1 MADLRDQ
8 LTSALAGRY
17 TIERELGRGGMA
29 TVLLAEDVQ
38 HHRKVAIKV
47 LHTELA
53 AVIGSSR
60 FLREIDTLARLTHP
74 NIVPLFDSGAAGGLV
89 YFVMPYVEGESLRAR
104 LAREKQLPVAD
115 AVRITAEIADAL
127 DYAHEH
133 GVVHRDLKPEN
144 VLLPHGRA
152 MLTDFG
158 VARAIAVS
166 GEMKLTTTGFTVG
179 TPPYMSPEQ
188 VAGGQVDARSDVYG
202 LGCVAYEMLA
212 GQPPFMGP
220 TAESVTYQHLNA
232 PPPEVTRVRPAAGAA
247 VASAITQALA
257 KTPAD
262 RFATA
267 GALAAALGAAT
278 TLAGPQPK
286 RTEDPVAKPGGRRTR
301 LLALAAAVLV
311 AAAALVAV
319 ATWQRWGPFS
329 EWLGGT
335 SAHHPAR
342 RDWILVA
349 EFDGPADDSTLATAA
364 RSLVSA
370 ALDQSEILATV
381 PRDQIQLAL
390 QQAGKPANTR
400 VSAEVARELAY
411 RRAVR
416 AVLEGEIERIGTA
429 YSVVLRVVDAESL
442 KVVVTERGSA
452 KNEDALIP
460 ALGRLA
466 EKLRRELGERRSAI
480 AATRPLTAAT
490 TASFEAYRLYVEAQ
504 RASSSADFESAI
516 ALGYEALRLDPD
528 FVGPWSTV
536 GLAQGN
542 MGRVDSALAAFDQ
555 AGRYPER
562 MTAAGRF
569 ALEAYR
575 ASAAGDPERELAAW
589 SRYLQISPG
598 RPGALTNLGALLQIL
613 GRFEEALARNQE
625 AERLSPFGPSSITLS
640 NHVECLLSLRR
651 LDQARELARRVWG
664 FNGPGRRTEVELAAC
679 NWAAAESMATAQ
691 TQDPGAGTAQRGG
704 AFDRLAQAQAGR
716 GALRAAAATLTR
728 GARVREGASMR
739 LHQVNAGRAL
749 LFLASQTE
757 GAIALPAESWASD
770 SSTATLLFRGLRAA
784 TGGDA
789 ASAQRLLQVIRRRP
803 ARETQGQGA
812 SQALLE
818 ARVAA
823 LAGRWEEV
831 VRILQPIGAQSAEI
845 GWYGPLLYVSGLPAA
860 RCLLADAFEKLGA
873 PDSAATYLERMT
885 TDPPAW
891 SYWGGIAQPL
901 AHRRLILLYSRMGRL
916 ADAERHLA
924 VLERWWDRPDDVA
937 QRMLDEARSA
947 VRAARGMARPE
958 TPRS

>member
-1 MADLRDQ
+1 MPDLSQ
-8 LTSALAGRY
+8 SLATALVGRY
-17 TIERELGRGGMA
+17 AIERELGRGGMA
-29 TVLLAEDVQ
+29 TVFLAEDVQ

-47 LHTELA
+47 LHSELA

-74 NIVPLFDSGAAGGLV
+74 NIVPLFDSGAAAGLV

-133 GVVHRDLKPEN
+133 GIVHRDLKPEN
-144 VLLPHGRA
+144 VLLQHGRA

-158 VARAIAVS
+158 VARAVAVS
-166 GEMKLTTTGFTVG
+166 GDAKLTTTGFTVG

-188 VAGGQVDARSDVYG
+188 LAGGAVDARSDVYG

-212 GQPPFMGP
+212 GQPPFTGP

-232 PPPEVTRVRPAAGAA
+232 PPPEVTRLRPAAGAA
-247 VASAITQALA
+247 VASALSQSLA

-262 RFATA
+262 RFTTA
-267 GALAAALGAAT
+267 GALAAALAAT
-278 TLAGPQPK
+278 TGAPAEPQPK
-286 RTEDPVAKPGGRRTR
+286 RADEPAARPRAHRTR
-301 LLALAAAVLV
+301 QLALAAALTIV
-311 AAAALVAV
+311 ALVAV
-319 ATWQRWGPFS
+319 AAWQRWGPFGT
-329 EWLGGT
+329 WLGDRH
-335 SAHHPAR
+335 AARPAMK
-342 RDWILVA
+342 DWILVA
-349 EFDGPADDSTLATAA
+349 EFEGPADDSTLATAA

-390 QQAGKPANTR
+390 QQAGKPTDTR
-400 VSAEVARELAY
+400 VSADVARELAY

-416 AVLEGEIERIGTA
+416 AVLEGEIERIGKA

-452 KNEDALIP
+452 KNEDALVP

-504 RASSSADFESAI
+504 RAMNSADFEGAI
-516 ALGYEALRLDPD
+516 ALCYEALRLDPG
-528 FVGPWSTV
+528 FVAPWSTI
-536 GLAQGN
+536 GLAHGD
-542 MGRVDSALAAFDQ
+542 MGRADSALAAYDQ
-555 AGRYPER
+555 AARHPER

-575 ASAAGDPERELAAW
+575 ADEAGDRERALAAW

-598 RPGALTNLGALLQIL
+598 RPGALNNYAALLDGL
-613 GRFEEALARNQE
+613 GRFEEALARYQE
-625 AERLSPFGPSSITLS
+625 AERLSPFGPSSILLS
-640 NHVECLLSLRR
+640 NQVECLLSLGRV
-651 LDQARELARRVWG
+651 DQARELARRVWG

-679 NWAAAESMATAQ
+679 NWAAAESLATAQ
-691 TQDPGAGTAQRGG
+691 TQDPRVSFSRHVG
-704 AFDRLAQAQAGR
+704 AFNRLAQAQAGR
-716 GALRAAAATLTR
+716 GALRSAEAALLQS
-728 GARVREGASMR
+728 ARVAQGASLR
-739 LHQVNAGRAL
+739 LQQVEAGRAL
-749 LFLASQTE
+749 LFLVGETE
-757 GAIALPAESWASD
+757 GAIALPPDSWAGD

-784 TGGDA
+784 TSGDV
-789 ASAQRLLQVIRRRP
+789 ASAQRLLQVIRGRP

-812 SQALLE
+812 SPALLE

-860 RCLLADAFEKLGA
+860 RCLLADAFEKLGQR
-873 PDSAATYLERMT
+873 DSAATYLERMT
-885 TDPPAW
+885 TDRPAW
-891 SYWGGIAQPL
+891 RYWGGIAQSL
-901 AHRRLILLYSRMGRL
+901 AHRRLILLYARTGRL

-924 VLERWWDRPDDVA
+924 ILERWWDRPDDIA
-937 QRMLDEARSA
+937 RRMLDEARSA
-947 VRAARGMARPE
+947 FRAARGMAGAEGRG
-958 TPRS
+958 T